1 MIKVNYDADTG
12 RVIGFNLDTEPHIT
26 ITEEER
32 RQPLPDKYSYYVVE
46 NGRFTIARRTP
57 TAAEEKADA
66 IALIRAEMAAI
77 KKWRSES
84 TEYVIKMLLGEIK
97 KTDKGWLTY
106 IAQRAQARDRL
117 AELEEALNVL
127 NKP

>member
-12 RVIGFNLDTEPHIT
+12 RVIGFNLDIEPHIT

-32 RQPLPDKYSYYVVE
+32 RKPLPDKYSYYTVE

-66 IALIRAEMAAI
+66 IALIQTEIAAI

-84 TEYVIKMLLGEIK
+84 TEYVIQMLLGEIK